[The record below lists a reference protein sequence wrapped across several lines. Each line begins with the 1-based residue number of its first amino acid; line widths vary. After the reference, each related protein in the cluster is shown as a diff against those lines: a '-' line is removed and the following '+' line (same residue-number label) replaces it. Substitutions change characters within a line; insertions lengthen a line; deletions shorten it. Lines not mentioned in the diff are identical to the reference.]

1 MAPFCTYLLRISS
14 DWLVA
19 LYTGYFVMVL
29 YSFADE
35 YIMEENVM
43 PSSRKK
49 KKGNNAVTT
58 SV

>member
-1 MAPFCTYLLRISS
+1 MAPFCILFASNS

-19 LYTGYFVMVL
+19 LFTGYFVMFL
-29 YSFADE
+29 YSFADKNM
-35 YIMEENVM
+35 IEENVT

-49 KKGNNAVTT
+49 TKGNNAITT

>member
-1 MAPFCTYLLRISS
+1 MAPFCIYFLFASNS

-29 YSFADE
+29 YSFADK
-35 YIMEENVM
+35 YMIEENVT

-49 KKGNNAVTT
+49 KKVTML
-58 SV
+58 